1 MMRMKVGPIDRLA
14 LLCIFVV
21 GAVLA
26 VIGGTSALGVGGGIF
41 GLGLSLMSLAIF
53 YALLG

>member
-14 LLCIFVV
+14 LLRIFVV